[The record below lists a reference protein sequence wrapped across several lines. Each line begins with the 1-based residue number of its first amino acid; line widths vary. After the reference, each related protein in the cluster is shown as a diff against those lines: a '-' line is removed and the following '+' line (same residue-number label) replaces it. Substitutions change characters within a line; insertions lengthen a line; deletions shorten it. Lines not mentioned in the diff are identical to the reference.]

1 MNLAAAGRFAEI
13 CNMCS
18 QMYGVPHLSAA
29 ADIFYIVNY
38 YSYFKVLYKLLFPA
52 SGHLVTD

>member
-1 MNLAAAGRFAEI
+1 
-13 CNMCS
+13 MCS

-38 YSYFKVLYKLLFPA
+38 YSYFKVLYKLLFLA
-52 SGHLVTD
+52 SRHLVQINIVS